1 MTKVLISVPEDLL
14 QRIDREAK
22 IRRVTRS
29 RFLEDAARRE
39 LSQPGREAIAAAL
52 ERGRRA
58 LAGVGEFDS
67 ADLIRRDRD
76 SRDAGR

>member
-1 MTKVLISVPEDLL
+1 MTKVLITVPEDLL

-22 IRRVTRS
+22 NRRVTRS

-39 LSQPGREAIAAAL
+39 LSQPGREVIAAAL
-52 ERGRRA
+52 ERGRHA

-67 ADLIRRDRD
+67 SDLIRRDRD
-76 SRDAGR
+76 SRDADR